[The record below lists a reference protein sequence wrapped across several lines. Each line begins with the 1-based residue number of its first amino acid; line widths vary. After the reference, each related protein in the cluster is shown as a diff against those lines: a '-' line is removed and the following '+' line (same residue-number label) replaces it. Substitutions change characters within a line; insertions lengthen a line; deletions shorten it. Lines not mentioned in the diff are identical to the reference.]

1 VASAVDGG
9 EVCVD
14 YEKARELLLHHLRYS
29 GGVDLDKAHE
39 IHHDDAVLEFPQ
51 SGERFVGK
59 ANILGFRKQYPAQVD
74 YEPRR
79 LRGSGDLWVMELR
92 GFYGGDSTNPGY
104 GAWIVEFRDGKVQHE
119 TIYFAEP
126 FPAPEWRKPWV
137 EEGAT
142 WERQGDLPARLP
154 ERG

>member
-1 VASAVDGG
+1 M
-9 EVCVD
+9 D
-14 YEKARELLLHHLRYS
+14 YEQARELLLHHLRYS
-29 GGVDLDKAHE
+29 GGVDLARAHE
-39 IHHDDAVLEFPQ
+39 IHHDDAILEFPQ

-59 ANILGFRKQYPAQVD
+59 ANILGFRERYPAQVD

-79 LRGSGDLWVMELR
+79 LRGSGNLWILEVQ
-92 GFYGGDSTNPGY
+92 GWYGGDDANRGH
-104 GAWIVEFRDGKVQHE
+104 GVWIVEFRDGLVQRE

-126 FPAPEWRKPWV
+126 FPAPDWRRPWA

-154 ERG
+154 DRS

>member
-1 VASAVDGG
+1 
-9 EVCVD
+9 VD

-74 YEPRR
+74 YEPRQ
-79 LRGSGDLWVMELR
+79 LRGSGDLWIMEGR
-92 GFYGGDSTNPGY
+92 GFYGGDSANPGNF
-104 GAWIVEFRDGKVQHE
+104 AWIVEFRGDKVQRE
-119 TIYFAEP
+119 TIYFAAP
-126 FPAPEWRKPWV
+126 FPAPDWRQPWT

-154 ERG
+154 DRS